1 MARRGRPAG
10 PSDNRDKIVAAARA
24 TFAEVGYDAASL
36 RAIARRAGVDPALVH
51 HYFDGKAA
59 LFIEIVQ
66 LARDPADVVAE
77 VARAGEAEHGRALVT
92 AFLQLWEPR
101 RPDGPLP
108 FVVAVQAVSASPEA
122 ATGFRE
128 FLFERVWS
136 RVGMDRDPAERR
148 LRQAHVASLLFGVAW
163 SRYLMKLEPFASAP
177 VNELAGW
184 IAPTLDRFLD
194 GALPGQP

>member
-1 MARRGRPAG
+1 MPRRGRPPG

-66 LARDPADVVAE
+66 LARDPADVVDE
-77 VARAGEAEHGRALVT
+77 VARAGETGYGRTLAA

-101 RPDGPLP
+101 RPDGPSP

-136 RVGMDRDPAERR
+136 RVGVDRDPAERQM
-148 LRQAHVASLLFGVAW
+148 RQAHVASILFGVAW
-163 SRYLMKLEPFASAP
+163 SRFLLKLEPFASAP
-177 VNELAGW
+177 IDELADW
-184 IAPTLDRFLD
+184 IGPILDRFVD
-194 GALPGQP
+194 GPVPEQT